1 MPVTHAA
8 PATKGRTPRGRK
20 AKALDDPF
28 LARIVHELGQP
39 LHTIQ
44 GALRLVGHSP
54 LRLEQARA
62 LRIAGRQTAHAVRLV
77 EELLH
82 ALRSDRR
89 AFSLRTE
96 EFDLRR
102 VVREAGWNHSV
113 SARQAGLKLTLV
125 LGGGPLKVSGD
136 QQRLQQVF
144 SNLLVNAIKFTPRHG
159 RISVAAERVGR
170 LALVRVLDTGA
181 GIRRSARRKIF
192 APFKTSNPE
201 GGLGLGLAIAR
212 EIIDAHG
219 GNIAVQSPGPDRG
232 TEFLVTIPL
241 VPGIKGSVRRRR
253 SDAAIGRADIPSERP
268 LLRP

>member
-1 MPVTHAA
+1 MPVTQGA
-8 PATKGRTPRGRK
+8 PATMGRTPRGRK

-77 EELLH
+77 EELLQVLRSG
-82 ALRSDRR
+82 LRSDRR
-89 AFSLRTE
+89 AFSLRSE

-113 SARQAGLKLTLV
+113 SARQAGLTLTLA

-136 QQRLQQVF
+136 QHRLQQVF

-159 RISVAAERVGR
+159 CISVAAERVGR
-170 LALVRVLDTGA
+170 LALVRVHDTGA
-181 GIRRSARRKIF
+181 GIRRGARRKIF
-192 APFKTSNPE
+192 APFETSTPE
-201 GGLGLGLAIAR
+201 KGLGLGLAIAR

-219 GNIAVQSPGPDRG
+219 GHIAVHSPGPDRG
-232 TEFLVTIPL
+232 TQFLVTIPL
-241 VPGIKGSVRRRR
+241 VPTIKGSVRRRR
-253 SDAAIGRADIPSERP
+253 SDPASGGS
-268 LLRP
+268 